1 MSPGAVAITGMGC
14 VCAAGNNLP
23 ECMESLF
30 RGERNLGVPM
40 RIVSDQ
46 ATTYPVFEV
55 ADDLA
60 SLETRNTPDISR
72 TGRFALKV
80 AFEAIG
86 DAGLDREFLRSKRVG
101 VCMGTTVGCVMNNGD
116 FYRAY
121 LKGQDPDM
129 ADITRFLRSNPA
141 ASVAREFDLTGPC
154 QTIVNACSSGTDA
167 IRIGALWIKSGICD
181 IVLTGGADELS
192 HVACNGFASLMITDS
207 SPCKPFDRD
216 RKGLNLGEGAAMLIL
231 ESEGVR
237 RMRSKEART
246 FVLGSSASC
255 DAYHLTAPHPDG
267 RGLRRALKEGIVSSG
282 AEVKDIAFVNAH
294 GTGTQDNDRVESRIL
309 HEVLPGVPFLST
321 KGYTGHTLGAAG
333 AIEAVFTVACLEQ
346 GRIPKSAG
354 FSSPDPQ
361 LPASPA
367 GSEMEIRGSVA
378 VSDSLAFGGHNGVLV
393 FGTGGDPT

>member
-1 MSPGAVAITGMGC
+1 MA
-14 VCAAGNNLP
+14 
-23 ECMESLF
+23 SLF
-30 RGERNLGVPM
+30 KGERKLGAPM
-40 RIVSDQ
+40 RFTSDH

-72 TGRFALKV
+72 TGKLTLRV
-80 AFEAIG
+80 AFEAIA

-121 LKGQDPDM
+121 LQGQDPDM
-129 ADITRFLRSNPA
+129 VDITRFLRSNPA
-141 ASVAREFDLTGPC
+141 DVVARELDLTGPC
-154 QTIVNACSSGTDA
+154 QTVVNACSSGTDA
-167 IRIGALWIKSGICD
+167 IRIGSLWITSGICD
-181 IVLTGGADELS
+181 IVLAGGADELS
-192 HVACNGFASLMITDS
+192 HVACNGFVSLMITDS

-216 RKGLNLGEGAAMLIL
+216 RKGLNLGEGAAMLVL
-231 ESEGVR
+231 ESEGTR
-237 RMRSKEART
+237 RLRDSGARA
-246 FVLGSSASC
+246 FVLGSAASC
-255 DAYHLTAPHPDG
+255 DAHHLTAPHPDG
-267 RGLRRALKEGIVSSG
+267 RGLRRALEEAIASSG
-282 AEVKDIAFVNAH
+282 IDADKIAFVNAH
-294 GTGTQDNDRVESRIL
+294 GTGTQDNDRVESRVL
-309 HEVLPGVPFLST
+309 HDALPGVPFLST

-333 AIEAVFTVACLEQ
+333 AIEAAFTVACLEK

-367 GSEMEIRGSVA
+367 ESELTIKGNVA
-378 VSDSLAFGGHNGVLV
+378 VSESLAFGGHNGVLV